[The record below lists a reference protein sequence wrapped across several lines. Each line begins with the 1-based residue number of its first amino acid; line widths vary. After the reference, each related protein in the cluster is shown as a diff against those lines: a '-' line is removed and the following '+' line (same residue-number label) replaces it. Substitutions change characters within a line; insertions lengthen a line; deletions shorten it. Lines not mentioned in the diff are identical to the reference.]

1 MFNLFYPNS
10 YHMGCARSQLLWK
23 RKYFEV
29 AIKNPNKVQN
39 TTSCVLF
46 LNAMETSH
54 HLKTLLSL
62 PQVSEGDNLGQC
74 PACGFAFCTRCE
86 TTYHGPTDC
95 KQDQDDNP
103 GNQEKSENLS
113 QNGRDLAEL
122 EKIMMKHGTLAA
134 RKVI

>member
-1 MFNLFYPNS
+1 MVF
-10 YHMGCARSQLLWK
+10 SQH
-23 RKYFEV
+23 
-29 AIKNPNKVQN
+29 
-39 TTSCVLF
+39 F
-46 LNAMETSH
+46 LA
-54 HLKTLLSL
+54 LLSS
-62 PQVSEGDNLGQC
+62 PKVSEGDNLGQC

-95 KQDQDDNP
+95 QTDKDDNP
-103 GNQEKSENLS
+103 DNQEKSEE